1 MKLNLIYCKNN
12 QNIIGY
18 DNNLL
23 FTIPEDIKY
32 FKEITSQEYIKG
44 HKNIVIMGYNTWKSI
59 PDKYRPLPNRI
70 NIIISTSLSSEE
82 SESVK
87 YFTNLN
93 DAIKWTESNHNISQ
107 TFIIGGSNIYNEV
120 LENYQSKLVNLYITQ
135 ILYISH

>member
-32 FKEITSQEYIKG
+32 FKQITSQEYTKN

-59 PDKYRPLPNRI
+59 PDKYKPLQNRI
-70 NIIISTSLSSEE
+70 NVI
-82 SESVK
+82 
-87 YFTNLN
+87 
-93 DAIKWTESNHNISQ
+93 NI
-107 TFIIGGSNIYNEV
+107 
-120 LENYQSKLVNLYITQ
+120 
-135 ILYISH
+135 

>member
-59 PDKYRPLPNRI
+59 PDKYKPLPNRI
-70 NIIISTSLSSEE
+70 NIIITKNHFNEMKFEDENIKVFNDFNLCYKYLEQEE
-82 SESVK
+82 NNG
-87 YFTNLN
+87 NLLG
-93 DAIKWTESNHNISQ
+93 DK
-107 TFIIGGSNIYNEV
+107 FIIGGGQIY
-120 LENYQSKLVNLYITQ
+120 K
-135 ILYISH
+135 

>member
-59 PDKYRPLPNRI
+59 PDKY
-70 NIIISTSLSSEE
+70 
-82 SESVK
+82 
-87 YFTNLN
+87 
-93 DAIKWTESNHNISQ
+93 
-107 TFIIGGSNIYNEV
+107 
-120 LENYQSKLVNLYITQ
+120 NLYQ
-135 ILYISH
+135 IESILLLLKIILMK